1 MDLTLSRLI
10 GTLKSTFKIGKATLD
25 ASGVATARSITVP
38 DKAGTLALTSDIT
51 GTNSNTNTGDNAVNT
66 SYQALT
72 RSEFFKADPATVV
85 FTKTAA
91 GTVSLK
97 AGTIVATPNA
107 TLTFATA
114 TAVTMCSL
122 SAGTDYAIYA
132 CDDGFLHADASFSYP
147 TGYTAANSRKI
158 GGFHYAPGG
167 NAVAIAKTAV
177 TTGTA
182 IGAQTVSIDKWALYR
197 LSIVANGTITITPAA
212 ANAAGYTDEAAAIAA
227 IPATAA
233 SSCDIGYITVKTKT
247 GTTFVAG
254 TDSLAGGSGG
264 NVASTTN
271 YYPSTGCIGCV
282 LSRGSTNQNIASTAF
297 TYWLGGDVTAAIN
310 VYSLWDIKFRP
321 IAPDPRGKALVSN
334 GFWADI
340 YLTGVDAITNGSS
353 KYGVAYAD
361 GASPPK
367 IPASFGGNGS
377 TAYATFNWWE
387 ANEMA
392 SSFGM
397 RLPSQQ
403 EFMALAYGV
412 TEASS
417 EGTERHNTGLY
428 AAYTSRWGI
437 MQATGCLWV
446 WGAMRAG
453 PYASA
458 AWNPATGTTASRGS
472 EYNAPNAVLFG
483 GTWYNATNSGS
494 RCSNWNNT
502 AAASIGSIG
511 SRLVCD
517 HLQLD

>member
-1 MDLTLSRLI
+1 M
-10 GTLKSTFKIGKATLD
+10 
-25 ASGVATARSITVP
+25 P
-38 DKAGTLALTSDIT
+38 DKAGTLAMTSDIT
-51 GTNSNTNTGDNAVNT
+51 GTNSNTNTGDNTVNT
-66 SYQALT
+66 VYQALT
-72 RSEFFKADPATVV
+72 RSLFFKADSTTVA

-91 GTVSLK
+91 GTVSIK

-114 TAVTMCSL
+114 TAVTMCAL
-122 SAGTDYAIYA
+122 SDGTDYAIYA
-132 CDDGFLHADASFSYP
+132 CDDGSLLADASFSYP
-147 TGYTAANSRKI
+147 TGYTTANSRKI

-182 IGAQTVSIDKWALYR
+182 IGAQTVTIDKWALYR

-212 ANAAGYTDEAAAIAA
+212 ANAAGYADEATAIAA
-227 IPATAA
+227 IPATPA
-233 SSCDIGYITVKTKT
+233 SSCDMGYITVKTKS

-297 TYWLGGDVTAAIN
+297 TYWLGGDATPVIN
-310 VYSLWDIKFRP
+310 EYSLWDNKFRP
-321 IAPDPRGKALVSN
+321 VCPDPRGKALVSN

-367 IPASFGGNGS
+367 IPAGFGGNGS
-377 TAYATFNWWE
+377 KAYATFNWWE

-403 EFMALAYGV
+403 EFMALAYGT

-446 WGAMRAG
+446 WGAMRANQG
-453 PYASA
+453 A
-458 AWNPATGTTASRGS
+458 ATAWVPATGTTASRGS
-472 EYNAPNAVLFG
+472 EYNAPNAALFG
-483 GTWYNATNSGS
+483 GAWSDETYSGS
-494 RCSNWNNT
+494 RCSFWLFT
-502 AAASIGSIG
+502 ASLSYYFFG